1 MFSDIQLILSE
12 FVSSDLLSIEQAR
25 IASFGTEHSPRLR
38 STSGDVCVTPKEFT
52 YRGVLTGSCYLFF
65 RLGCGDVVFVCS
77 HLI

>member
-1 MFSDIQLILSE
+1 MFSDTQLILSE

-25 IASFGTEHSPRLR
+25 IARLR

-65 RLGCGDVVFVCS
+65 RRGCGDVVFVCS